1 MKGKVEG
8 SSPLVPTTN
17 EKSELIPHLNSTPFV
32 RQYDI
37 MFNRWGDFN
46 TKGSTKQTIHAGIQ
60 EAGRGNHDERKD
72 ELQRNGSTI

>member
-1 MKGKVEG
+1 MN
-8 SSPLVPTTN
+8 SP
-17 EKSELIPHLNSTPFV
+17 PFV

-37 MFNRWGDFN
+37 MSNRWGDFN
-46 TKGSTKQTIHAGIQ
+46 AKGSTKQTIHAGIQ